1 MATIP
6 FGDLRRQYES
16 IKAEL
21 DEAAARVLA
30 SGWYILGPEVRAFEA
45 EFAAFCGVGHA
56 IGVGN
61 GTEALYLALI
71 ALGVGAGDEVLSVA
85 NAADY
90 EPLTILQASARPVF
104 VDVDE
109 RTYTIEPE
117 LLEAAITPRTKA
129 IMPVHLYGRMADM
142 AAIMAVAERHGLP
155 VIEDCAQAHGAQLPL
170 HSSGFGGRVA
180 GSIGVCGCFS
190 FYPSKNLG
198 ALGDGGMIVTNDA
211 ALAAKL
217 RRLRMYGWE
226 KRYYTVDSGGI
237 NSRLDEIQA
246 ALLRVKLR
254 HLAAWNNAR
263 RRIAQRYNQLLA
275 DTGLLLPELPS
286 DESHVFHLYVVQ
298 TQQRDRLQASLQQ
311 RGVETA
317 IHYPLPA
324 HLQPVYQGLA
334 EPGSLPVTEKL
345 AGTVLSL
352 PIYPELTDAEVDAV
366 VAAVRE
372 ALRDA

>member
-1 MATIP
+1 MGAIP
-6 FGDLRRQYES
+6 FGDLKRQYES

-61 GTEALYLALI
+61 GTEALYLALV
-71 ALGVGAGDEVLSVA
+71 ALGVGAGDEVISVA

-90 EPLTILQASARPVF
+90 EPLTILQAGARPVF

-117 LLEAAITPRTKA
+117 LLEAAITPRTRA

-155 VIEDCAQAHGAQLPL
+155 VIEDCAQAHGATI
-170 HSSGFGGRVA
+170 GGRVA

-198 ALGDGGMIVTNDA
+198 ALGDGGMITTNDPE
-211 ALAAKL
+211 LAAKL

-254 HLAAWNNAR
+254 HLPAWNSAR

-275 DTGLLLPELPS
+275 DTDLLLPDLPS

-298 TQQRDRLQASLQQ
+298 TRQRDRLQAALQQ
-311 RGVETA
+311 RGVESA

-324 HLQPVYQGLA
+324 HLQLVYQGLA
-334 EPGSLPVTEKL
+334 ELGSLPVTEKL

-366 VAAVRE
+366 AAAVRE
-372 ALRDA
+372 ALA

>member
-1 MATIP
+1 MNIP
-6 FGDLRRQYES
+6 FGDLKRQYES

-30 SGWYILGPEVRAFEA
+30 GGWYILGPEVRAFEA

-61 GTEALYLALI
+61 GTEALYLALV
-71 ALGVGAGDEVLSVA
+71 ALGVGAGDEVISVA

-90 EPLTILQASARPVF
+90 EPLTILQAGARPVF

-155 VIEDCAQAHGAQLPL
+155 VIEDCAQAHGAQLA
-170 HSSGFGGRVA
+170 GRVA

-198 ALGDGGMIVTNDA
+198 ALGDGGMITTNDA
-211 ALAAKL
+211 ELAAKL

-226 KRYYTVDSGGI
+226 KRYHTVDPGGI

-254 HLAAWNNAR
+254 HLADWNNAR

-275 DTGLLLPELPS
+275 DTDLLLPDLPS

-298 TQQRDRLQASLQQ
+298 TEQRDSLQAALQQ

-334 EPGSLPVTEKL
+334 EPGSLPITERL

-366 VAAVRE
+366 AAAVRG
-372 ALRDA
+372 ALR

>member
-1 MATIP
+1 MMTVP

-16 IKAEL
+16 INAEL
-21 DEAAARVLA
+21 DEAAARVLS

-45 EFAAFCGVGHA
+45 EFAAFCGAGHA

-71 ALGVGAGDEVLSVA
+71 ARGVGAGDEVISVA

-90 EPLTILQASARPVF
+90 EPLTILQAGARPVF

-155 VIEDCAQAHGAQLPL
+155 VIEDCAQAHGAR
-170 HSSGFGGRVA
+170 FGGRVA
-180 GSIGVCGCFS
+180 GSIGLCGCFS

-198 ALGDGGMIVTNDA
+198 ALGDGGMITTNDA
-211 ALAAKL
+211 DLAARL

-226 KRYYTVDSGGI
+226 KRYHTVDSGGI

-254 HLAAWNNAR
+254 HLSDWNNAR

-275 DTGLLLPELPS
+275 DTGLLLPELPR

-298 TQQRDRLQASLQQ
+298 TPQRDRLQAALQQ

-334 EPGSLPVTEKL
+334 APGSLPVTEKL

-366 VAAVRE
+366 AAAVRE
-372 ALRDA
+372 ALA

>member
-1 MATIP
+1 MNIIP
-6 FGDLRRQYES
+6 FGDLKRQYES

-45 EFAAFCGVGHA
+45 EFAAYCGVGHA

-61 GTEALYLALI
+61 GTEALYLALV
-71 ALGVGAGDEVLSVA
+71 ALGVGAGDEVISVA

-90 EPLTILQASARPVF
+90 EPLTILQAGARPVF

-109 RTYTIEPE
+109 RTFTIEPE

-142 AAIMAVAERHGLP
+142 AAIMAVAARHGLP
-155 VIEDCAQAHGAQLPL
+155 VIEDCAQAHGAQL
-170 HSSGFGGRVA
+170 GGRVA

-198 ALGDGGMIVTNDA
+198 ALGDGGMITTNDA
-211 ALAAKL
+211 ELAAKL

-226 KRYYTVDSGGI
+226 KRYHTVDSGGI

-254 HLAAWNNAR
+254 HLDDWNAAR
-263 RRIAQRYNQLLA
+263 RRIAQRYNELLA
-275 DTGLLLPELPS
+275 DTGLLLPELPADS
-286 DESHVFHLYVVQ
+286 SHVFHLYVVQ
-298 TQQRDRLQASLQQ
+298 TPQRDRLQAALQQ

-324 HLQPVYQGLA
+324 HLQPVYHGLA
-334 EPGSLPVTEKL
+334 EPGSLPVTERH

-366 VAAVRE
+366 AAAVRE
-372 ALRDA
+372 ALA

>member
-1 MATIP
+1 MVNVP
-6 FGDLRRQYES
+6 FGDLKRQYES

-61 GTEALYLALI
+61 GTEALYLALV
-71 ALGVGAGDEVLSVA
+71 ALGVGAGDEVISVA

-90 EPLTILQASARPVF
+90 EPLTILQAGARPVF

-117 LLEAAITPRTKA
+117 LLEAAITPHTKA

-155 VIEDCAQAHGAQLPL
+155 VIEDCAQAHGAQLA
-170 HSSGFGGRVA
+170 GRVA

-198 ALGDGGMIVTNDA
+198 ALGDGGMITTNDA
-211 ALAAKL
+211 ELAAKL

-226 KRYYTVDSGGI
+226 KRYHTVDPGGI

-254 HLAAWNNAR
+254 HLADWNNAR

-275 DTGLLLPELPS
+275 DTDLLLPDLPS
-286 DESHVFHLYVVQ
+286 DESHVFHLYIVQ
-298 TQQRDRLQASLQQ
+298 TEQRDSLQAALQQ

-324 HLQPVYQGLA
+324 HLQPVYHGLA
-334 EPGSLPVTEKL
+334 EPGSLPITERL

-366 VAAVRE
+366 ATAVRE
-372 ALRDA
+372 ALR

>member
-1 MATIP
+1 MNVP
-6 FGDLRRQYES
+6 FGDLKRQYES

-21 DEAAARVLA
+21 DAAAARVLA

-71 ALGVGAGDEVLSVA
+71 ALGIGAGDEVISVA

-90 EPLTILQASARPVF
+90 EPLTILQAGARPVF
-104 VDVDE
+104 ADVDE

-142 AAIMAVAERHGLP
+142 AAIMAVAARHGLP
-155 VIEDCAQAHGAQLPL
+155 VIEDCAQAHGAQL
-170 HSSGFGGRVA
+170 GGRVA

-198 ALGDGGMIVTNDA
+198 ALGDGGMITTDDA
-211 ALAAKL
+211 ELAAKL

-226 KRYYTVDSGGI
+226 KRYHTVDSGGI

-254 HLAAWNNAR
+254 HLADWNNAR
-263 RRIAQRYNQLLA
+263 RRIALRYNQLLA
-275 DTGLLLPELPS
+275 GTGLVLPELPS
-286 DESHVFHLYVVQ
+286 DASHVFHLYVVQ
-298 TQQRDRLQASLQQ
+298 TPQRDRLQAALQQ

-317 IHYPLPA
+317 IHYPRPA
-324 HLQPVYQGLA
+324 HLQPVCQGLA
-334 EPGSLPVTEKL
+334 EPGSLPITEKL

-366 VAAVRE
+366 AAAVRE
-372 ALRDA
+372 ALGNE

>member
-1 MATIP
+1 MNIP
-6 FGDLRRQYES
+6 FGDLKRQYES

-45 EFAAFCGVGHA
+45 EFAAYCGVGHA

-71 ALGVGAGDEVLSVA
+71 ALGVGAGDEVISVA

-90 EPLTILQASARPVF
+90 EPLTILQAGARPVF

-109 RTYTIEPE
+109 RTFTIEPE

-142 AAIMAVAERHGLP
+142 AAIMAVAARHSLP
-155 VIEDCAQAHGAQLPL
+155 VIEDCAQSHGAQL
-170 HSSGFGGRVA
+170 GGRVA
-180 GSIGVCGCFS
+180 GSLGVCGCFS

-198 ALGDGGMIVTNDA
+198 ALGDGGMITTDDA
-211 ALAAKL
+211 ELAAKL

-226 KRYYTVDSGGI
+226 KRYHTVDAGGI

-254 HLAAWNNAR
+254 HLPDWNAAR
-263 RRIAQRYNQLLA
+263 RRIAQRYNEQLA
-275 DTGLLLPELPS
+275 GTGLLLPELPA
-286 DESHVFHLYVVQ
+286 DGSHVFHLYVVQ
-298 TQQRDRLQASLQQ
+298 TPQRDRLQAALQQ
-311 RGVETA
+311 RGVESA

-334 EPGSLPVTEKL
+334 EPGSLPVTERH

-352 PIYPELTDAEVDAV
+352 PIYPELTDAEVDRVA
-366 VAAVRE
+366 AAVRE
-372 ALRDA
+372 ALA

>member
-1 MATIP
+1 MKVP
-6 FGDLRRQYES
+6 FGDLKRQYES

-90 EPLTILQASARPVF
+90 EPLTILQSGARPVF

-142 AAIMAVAERHGLP
+142 SAIMAVAARQGLP
-155 VIEDCAQAHGAQLPL
+155 VIEDCAQSHGAQLD
-170 HSSGFGGRVA
+170 GRVA
-180 GSIGVCGCFS
+180 GSIGLCGCFS

-198 ALGDGGMIVTNDA
+198 ALGDGGMITTDDA
-211 ALAAKL
+211 ELAAKL

-226 KRYYTVDSGGI
+226 KRYHTVDSGGI

-254 HLAAWNNAR
+254 HLPDWNAAR
-263 RRIAQRYNQLLA
+263 RRIAQRYNELLA
-275 DTGLLLPELPS
+275 NTGLLLPELPA
-286 DESHVFHLYVVQ
+286 DQSHVFHLYVVQ
-298 TQQRDRLQASLQQ
+298 
-311 RGVETA
+311 
-317 IHYPLPA
+317 
-324 HLQPVYQGLA
+324 A
-334 EPGSLPVTEKL
+334 E
-345 AGTVLSL
+345 
-352 PIYPELTDAEVDAV
+352 
-366 VAAVRE
+366 
-372 ALRDA
+372 

>member
-6 FGDLRRQYES
+6 FGDLKRQYES

-30 SGWYILGPEVRAFEA
+30 GGWYILGPEVRAFEA

-71 ALGVGAGDEVLSVA
+71 ALGIGAGDEVISVA

-90 EPLTILQASARPVF
+90 EPLTILQAGARPVF

-109 RTYTIEPE
+109 RTFTIEPE

-155 VIEDCAQAHGAQLPL
+155 VIEDCAQAHGAQ
-170 HSSGFGGRVA
+170 FAGRVA

-198 ALGDGGMIVTNDA
+198 ALGDGGMITTNDA
-211 ALAAKL
+211 ELAAKL
-217 RRLRMYGWE
+217 RR
-226 KRYYTVDSGGI
+226 
-237 NSRLDEIQA
+237 
-246 ALLRVKLR
+246 
-254 HLAAWNNAR
+254 
-263 RRIAQRYNQLLA
+263 
-275 DTGLLLPELPS
+275 
-286 DESHVFHLYVVQ
+286 
-298 TQQRDRLQASLQQ
+298 
-311 RGVETA
+311 
-317 IHYPLPA
+317 
-324 HLQPVYQGLA
+324 
-334 EPGSLPVTEKL
+334 
-345 AGTVLSL
+345 
-352 PIYPELTDAEVDAV
+352 
-366 VAAVRE
+366 
-372 ALRDA
+372 

>member
-1 MATIP
+1 MNIIP
-6 FGDLRRQYES
+6 FGDLKRQYES
-16 IKAEL
+16 IKPEL
-21 DEAAARVLA
+21 DAAAARVLT
-30 SGWYILGPEVRAFEA
+30 SGWYILGPEVRAFES

-71 ALGVGAGDEVLSVA
+71 ALGVGAGDEVISVA

-90 EPLTILQASARPVF
+90 EPLTILQAGARPVF

-142 AAIMAVAERHGLP
+142 AAIMAVAARHGLP
-155 VIEDCAQAHGAQLPL
+155 VIEDCAQAHGAQLR
-170 HSSGFGGRVA
+170 GRVA
-180 GSIGVCGCFS
+180 GSMGVCGCFS

-198 ALGDGGMIVTNDA
+198 ALGDGGMITTNDA
-211 ALAAKL
+211 ELAAKL

-226 KRYYTVDSGGI
+226 KRYHTVDSGGI

-246 ALLRVKLR
+246 ALLRVKLH
-254 HLAAWNNAR
+254 HLADWNNAR

-275 DTGLLLPELPS
+275 GTDLLLPDLPS

-298 TQQRDRLQASLQQ
+298 TPQRDRLQAALQQ

-334 EPGSLPVTEKL
+334 EPGSLPITEKL

-366 VAAVRE
+366 AAAVLE
-372 ALRDA
+372 ALL

>member
-1 MATIP
+1 MNTIP
-6 FGDLRRQYES
+6 FGDLKRQYEA
-16 IKAEL
+16 IKPEL
-21 DEAAARVLA
+21 DEAAARVLT
-30 SGWYILGPEVRAFEA
+30 SGWYILGPEVRTFEA

-71 ALGVGAGDEVLSVA
+71 ALGIGAGDEVISVA

-90 EPLTILQASARPVF
+90 EPLTILQAGARPVF

-155 VIEDCAQAHGAQLPL
+155 IIEDCAQSHGAKLA
-170 HSSGFGGRVA
+170 GRVA
-180 GSIGVCGCFS
+180 GSMGVCGCFS

-198 ALGDGGMIVTNDA
+198 ALGDGGMITTNDA
-211 ALAAKL
+211 ELAAKL

-226 KRYYTVDSGGI
+226 KRYHTVDPGGI

-254 HLAAWNNAR
+254 HLADWNAAR
-263 RRIAQRYNQLLA
+263 RRIAQRYNALLA
-275 DTGLLLPELPS
+275 DTELLLPDLPA

-298 TQQRDRLQASLQQ
+298 TPQRDLLQAALQQ

-324 HLQPVYQGLA
+324 HLQPVYHGLA
-334 EPGSLPVTEKL
+334 EPGSLPVTERL
-345 AGTVLSL
+345 ANTVLSL

-366 VAAVRE
+366 AAAMRE
-372 ALRDA
+372 ALA

>member
-1 MATIP
+1 MVNVP
-6 FGDLRRQYES
+6 FGDLKRQYES

-30 SGWYILGPEVRAFEA
+30 GGWYILGPEVRAFEA

-61 GTEALYLALI
+61 GTEALYLALV
-71 ALGVGAGDEVLSVA
+71 ALGVGAGDEVISVA

-90 EPLTILQASARPVF
+90 EPLTILQAGARPVF

-155 VIEDCAQAHGAQLPL
+155 VIEDCAQAHGAQLA
-170 HSSGFGGRVA
+170 GRVA

-198 ALGDGGMIVTNDA
+198 ALGDGGMITTNDA
-211 ALAAKL
+211 ELAAKL

-226 KRYYTVDSGGI
+226 KRYHTVDPGGI

-254 HLAAWNNAR
+254 HLADWNNAR

-275 DTGLLLPELPS
+275 DTDLLLPDLPS

-298 TQQRDRLQASLQQ
+298 TEQRDSLQAALQQ

-334 EPGSLPVTEKL
+334 EPGSLPITEKL

-366 VAAVRE
+366 AAAVRG
-372 ALRDA
+372 ALR

>member
-1 MATIP
+1 VETIP
-6 FGDLRRQYES
+6 FGDLKRQYES
-16 IKAEL
+16 IKPEL

-30 SGWYILGPEVRAFEA
+30 SGWYILGPEVRAFED

-61 GTEALYLALI
+61 GTEALYLAL
-71 ALGVGAGDEVLSVA
+71 LGLGIGAGDEVITVA

-90 EPLTILQASARPVF
+90 EPLTILQSGARPVF

-142 AAIMAVAERHGLP
+142 AAIMAVAERHGLL
-155 VIEDCAQAHGAQLPL
+155 VIEDCAQAHGARFGERV
-170 HSSGFGGRVA
+170 SG
-180 GSIGVCGCFS
+180 SMGVCGCFS

-198 ALGDGGMIVTNDA
+198 ALGDGGMIVTDDSE
-211 ALAAKL
+211 LAARL

-226 KRYYTVDSGGI
+226 KRYYTVDPGGI

-254 HLAAWNNAR
+254 HLAGWNDAR
-263 RRIAQRYNQLLA
+263 RRIARRYNQLLGGT
-275 DTGLLLPELPS
+275 DLLLPEIP
-286 DESHVFHLYVVQ
+286 DDQSHVCHLYVVQ
-298 TQQRDRLQASLQQ
+298 SAQRDRLQAALRE
-311 RGVETA
+311 RGVESA

-334 EPGSLPVTEKL
+334 APGSLPVTERL
-345 AGTVLSL
+345 ASEVLSL
-352 PIYPELTDAEVDAV
+352 PIYPELTDAEVDRVA
-366 VAAVRE
+366 AAVRE
-372 ALRDA
+372 ALA

>member
-1 MATIP
+1 MMNIVP
-6 FGDLRRQYES
+6 FGDLKRQYES

-30 SGWYILGPEVRAFEA
+30 SGWYILGPEVRTFEA
-45 EFAAFCGVGHA
+45 EFAAFCGIDHA

-71 ALGVGAGDEVLSVA
+71 ALGVGAGDEVISVA

-90 EPLTILQASARPVF
+90 EPLTILQAGARPVF

-109 RTYTIEPE
+109 RTYTLEPE

-142 AAIMAVAERHGLP
+142 AAIMAVAARHGLP
-155 VIEDCAQAHGAQLPL
+155 VIEDCAQAHGAQLR
-170 HSSGFGGRVA
+170 GRVA

-198 ALGDGGMIVTNDA
+198 ALGDGGMITTADA
-211 ALAAKL
+211 ELAAKL
-217 RRLRMYGWE
+217 RRLRVYGWE
-226 KRYYTVDSGGI
+226 KRYHTVDSGGI

-254 HLAAWNNAR
+254 HLADWNTAR

-275 DTGLLLPELPS
+275 DTSLLLPDLPA

-298 TQQRDRLQASLQQ
+298 TPQRDRLQAALQQ

-334 EPGSLPVTEKL
+334 EPGSLPVTERL

-366 VAAVRE
+366 AAAVRE
-372 ALRDA
+372 AL

>member
-1 MATIP
+1 MNIVP
-6 FGDLRRQYES
+6 FGDLKRQYES

-21 DEAAARVLA
+21 DEAAARVLS

-71 ALGVGAGDEVLSVA
+71 ALGVGAGDEVISVA

-90 EPLTILQASARPVF
+90 EPLTILQAGARPVF

-155 VIEDCAQAHGAQLPL
+155 VIEDCAQSHGAQL
-170 HSSGFGGRVA
+170 GGRVA

-198 ALGDGGMIVTNDA
+198 ALGDGGMITTNDA
-211 ALAAKL
+211 ELAAKL

-226 KRYYTVDSGGI
+226 KRYYTIDSGGI

-254 HLAAWNNAR
+254 HLADWNNAR
-263 RRIAQRYNQLLA
+263 RRIAERYNRLL
-275 DTGLLLPELPS
+275 DGTSLLLPSLLS
-286 DESHVFHLYVVQ
+286 DASHVWHLYVIQ
-298 TQQRDRLQASLQQ
+298 TEQRDRLQAALQQ

-345 AGTVLSL
+345 AGTLLSL

-366 VAAVRE
+366 AAAVRE
-372 ALRDA
+372 ALA